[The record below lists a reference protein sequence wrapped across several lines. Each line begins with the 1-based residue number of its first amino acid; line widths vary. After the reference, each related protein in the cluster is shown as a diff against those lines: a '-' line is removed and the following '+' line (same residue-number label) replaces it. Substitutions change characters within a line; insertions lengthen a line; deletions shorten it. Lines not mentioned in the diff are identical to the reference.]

1 MEVIQTTK
9 QSSGSSID
17 AYPPWVM
24 LEPGADVETTGS
36 YATADANTLVVART
50 SNGDPIGVSLR
61 LKSPPAESRVCF
73 HFPHDAKPD
82 RHANEVIAANGD
94 SVLIRIVRE
103 ERNNYFIYNAGTTD
117 AGSSQPPS
125 LSLLPPCSRYLA
137 KDKTGILRCGEDG
150 LVVARLEMVQLKDE
164 TPTKHVADVVRFRS
178 GAWYI
183 ERPRISGVSNGTEEE
198 MFLSSWFCWSV
209 IPVGDDM
216 LCWVSLHRG
225 LIFSK
230 VYNERLTLQYVPLPE
245 DASCTEHFYS
255 SWNVCVTAVDTVK
268 FVNIFARCCCGG
280 AGGCKCQHSQ
290 HAYLIKTWTL
300 RMDSMT
306 WVIDGMMDATEL
318 WALNAYKSLPRIQVG
333 FPVVSMDEPDVICF
347 VVNDDKA
354 WLIMVDMKTKML
366 RSIYSYPKG
375 ESVHRYPGKI
385 FLPSKVSYYL
395 NSKNP
400 GSNSEREIEPQQVA
414 IDYNQLKYDASNTK
428 LLPSCCKTSAER
440 EMHASEIFVALQE
453 ISSYGLEGDDMRKA
467 ISILS
472 HGNGRLFSSYLGIPT
487 RLRKDWLRMEIN
499 ASIG

>member
-1 MEVIQTTK
+1 M
-9 QSSGSSID
+9 
-17 AYPPWVM
+17 
-24 LEPGADVETTGS
+24 
-36 YATADANTLVVART
+36 
-50 SNGDPIGVSLR
+50 
-61 LKSPPAESRVCF
+61 CF
-73 HFPHDAKPD
+73 HFPHN
-82 RHANEVIAANGD
+82 ANEVIAAHGD

-103 ERNNYFIYNAGTTD
+103 ERYNYFVYNVGTTD
-117 AGSSQPPS
+117 DAGSPQPPS

-137 KDKTGILRCGEDG
+137 KDKTGILRRGEDE
-150 LVVARLEMVQLKDE
+150 LVVARLEMIHLKDE
-164 TPTKHVADVVRFRS
+164 TPTKHVAEVVQFRS

-183 ERPRISGVSNGTEEE
+183 EWPRISGVSNGTEEE

-255 SWNVCVTAVDTVK
+255 SRNVCVTAVDTVK

-306 WVIDGMMDATEL
+306 WVIDGMMDATGL

-333 FPVVSMDEPDVICF
+333 
-347 VVNDDKA
+347 
-354 WLIMVDMKTKML
+354 LL
-366 RSIYSYPKG
+366 
-375 ESVHRYPGKI
+375 PG
-385 FLPSKVSYYL
+385 
-395 NSKNP
+395 

-453 ISSYGLEGDDMRKA
+453 ISSYGLEVPTRSFRVTIYGQIPPAWTAVVTIMFSTTKA
-467 ISILS
+467 SLIK
-472 HGNGRLFSSYLGIPT
+472 GIP
-487 RLRKDWLRMEIN
+487 
-499 ASIG
+499 